1 MRARTH
7 SRKPASNARP
17 VLFPP
22 PLLPTHDSG
31 KAFFCSS
38 FCFAVS
44 AFSPAEGLKV
54 ITNAVHFISMRTKA
68 AWGMHY
74 HFTEKRQRAVCLFV
88 YAGAF
93 GHFLQ
98 TPPPSREG
106 GVSVARS
113 GAEPAGAG
121 GRKQPADK
129 DETGIARSI
138 TLRNTLCKNKS
149 A

>member
-1 MRARTH
+1 M
-7 SRKPASNARP
+7 
-17 VLFPP
+17 
-22 PLLPTHDSG
+22 
-31 KAFFCSS
+31 
-38 FCFAVS
+38 
-44 AFSPAEGLKV
+44 

-74 HFTEKRQRAVCLFV
+74 HFTEKRQRAVCPFV

-98 TPPPSREG
+98 TPPPSRDA
-106 GVSVARS
+106 VSVAGS

-138 TLRNTLCKNKS
+138 ML
-149 A
+149 

>member
-1 MRARTH
+1 M
-7 SRKPASNARP
+7 
-17 VLFPP
+17 
-22 PLLPTHDSG
+22 
-31 KAFFCSS
+31 
-38 FCFAVS
+38 
-44 AFSPAEGLKV
+44 

-113 GAEPAGAG
+113 GAEAAGAG

-138 TLRNTLCKNKS
+138 MLRNTLCKNKS

>member
-1 MRARTH
+1 
-7 SRKPASNARP
+7 
-17 VLFPP
+17 
-22 PLLPTHDSG
+22 
-31 KAFFCSS
+31 
-38 FCFAVS
+38 
-44 AFSPAEGLKV
+44 
-54 ITNAVHFISMRTKA
+54 MRTKA

-74 HFTEKRQRAVCLFV
+74 HFTEKRQSAVCRFV

-113 GAEPAGAG
+113 GAEPAG

-129 DETGIARSI
+129 DETGIARST
-138 TLRNTLCKNKS
+138 TLRNALCKNKG